1 MRFLPSMT
9 ANSGKDPKGAYV
21 EFLKKDPYKN
31 IDVRRDAAPP
41 KPDISHMSKRWAVGT
56 MKDTKWKAN
65 VEDGLLDRKN
75 LETKTFPRS
84 KTDHLSFD
92 PPANDR
98 PF

>member
-56 MKDTKWKAN
+56 MKDTKWKVN